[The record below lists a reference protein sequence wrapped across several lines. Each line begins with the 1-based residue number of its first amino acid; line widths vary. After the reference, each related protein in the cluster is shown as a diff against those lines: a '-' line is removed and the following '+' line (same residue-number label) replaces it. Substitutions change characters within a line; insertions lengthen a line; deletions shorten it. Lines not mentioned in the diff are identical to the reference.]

1 MSQGR
6 LDLSRVFELEPH
18 GPDTYVGESPRY
30 EWGRIYGGLVVAQAL
45 RAAVYTVQAEHA
57 VHSLHAYFILGGD
70 LAEPVRYEVDRVRN
84 GRSFTTR
91 RVVARQSAGAILTL
105 ECSFQRAEDGPD
117 TQSADMPAGVPDPT
131 ALTPSWDA
139 GIERCDFA
147 RPKTEP
153 GSMTWVRFPNLLR
166 RDRLTGAAPPEPG
179 GGLRRDRLTGA
190 APSEPGGGLRRER
203 LADAEPPEPGRG
215 ARDPAEAALHCCALA
230 YLSDM
235 NAMDA
240 ITASGVPRP
249 VSQPAWG
256 EGWMGVSLDHAV
268 WFHRPVRSDDW
279 LLLDFTGHGLI
290 RTRGLA
296 TGLVFDRRGTHV
308 ATIAQEGLLRT
319 RIPSAG

>member
-1 MSQGR
+1 VTQAR

-45 RAAVYTVQAEHA
+45 CAASQTVRAEHG

-105 ECSFQRAEDGPD
+105 ECSFQKEEPGPD
-117 TQSADMPAGVPDPT
+117 TQSADMPADVPRPET
-131 ALTPSWDA
+131 LTPFWDA

-147 RPKTEP
+147 RQHATPR
-153 GSMTWVRFPNLLR
+153 SMTWARFPG
-166 RDRLTGAAPPEPG
+166 RLAAAPNVH
-179 GGLRRDRLTGA
+179 A
-190 APSEPGGGLRRER
+190 
-203 LADAEPPEPGRG
+203 
-215 ARDPAEAALHCCALA
+215 CALA
-230 YLSDM
+230 YLSDV

-240 ITASGVPRP
+240 IVASRP
-249 VSQPAWG
+249 GGSAAGQSWG
-256 EGWMGVSLDHAV
+256 DQWMGVSIDHAV
-268 WFHRPVRSDDW
+268 WFHRPVRADDW
-279 LLLDFTGHGLI
+279 LLLDLAGHGLI

-296 TGLVFDRRGTHV
+296 TGQVFDSRGTHV
-308 ATIAQEGLLRT
+308 ATIAQEGLLRM
-319 RIPSAG
+319 RKREGG

>member
-1 MSQGR
+1 MSQAR
-6 LDLSRVFELEPH
+6 LDLSRIFELEPH
-18 GPDTYVGESPRY
+18 GPDTYVGESPHY

-45 RAAVYTVQAEHA
+45 RAAVHTVKPEHF

-105 ECSFQRAEDGPD
+105 ECSFQRAEEGPD

-131 ALTPSWDA
+131 TLAPISDA
-139 GIERCDFA
+139 GIVRADFA
-147 RPKTEP
+147 RTSTTPS
-153 GSMTWVRFPNLLR
+153 SMTWARFPGEL
-166 RDRLTGAAPPEPG
+166 D
-179 GGLRRDRLTGA
+179 D
-190 APSEPGGGLRRER
+190 
-203 LADAEPPEPGRG
+203 
-215 ARDPAEAALHCCALA
+215 ALHACALA

-240 ITASGVPRP
+240 IVASRSGGQ
-249 VSQPAWG
+249 QPGEPWG
-256 EGWMGVSLDHAV
+256 SEWMGVSIDHAV
-268 WFHRPVRSDDW
+268 WFHRPARADDW

-296 TGLVFDRRGTHV
+296 TGLVFDRQGTHV

-319 RIPSAG
+319 RKAGA

>member
-45 RAAVYTVQAEHA
+45 RAAIDTVRQEHA
-57 VHSLHAYFILGGD
+57 VHSLHTYFILGGD

-105 ECSFQRAEDGPD
+105 ECSFQRAENGPD
-117 TQSADMPAGVPDPT
+117 TQSAAMPAGVPDPAT
-131 ALTPSWDA
+131 LAPIWDA
-139 GIERCDFA
+139 GIERCDFP
-147 RPKTEP
+147 RPKPEP
-153 GSMTWVRFPNLLR
+153 GSMLWARFP
-166 RDRLTGAAPPEPG
+166 
-179 GGLRRDRLTGA
+179 GLD
-190 APSEPGGGLRRER
+190 
-203 LADAEPPEPGRG
+203 
-215 ARDPAEAALHCCALA
+215 DPALQPCGLA
-230 YLSDM
+230 YLSDL

-249 VSQPAWG
+249 AAQQGWD

-268 WFHRPVRSDDW
+268 WFHRPARSGDW
-279 LLLDFTGHGLI
+279 LLFDFSGHGLI

-296 TGLVFDRRGTHV
+296 TGLVFDRSGTHV

-319 RIPSAG
+319 KQGAPAR

>member
-1 MSQGR
+1 MPPAP

-30 EWGRIYGGLVVAQAL
+30 EWGRIYGGLVIAQAL
-45 RAAVYTVQAEHA
+45 WSAVQTVPAAHG

-70 LAEPVRYEVDRVRN
+70 PGEPVRYEVDRVRN

-131 ALTPSWDA
+131 GLARISDA
-139 GIERCDFA
+139 GVDRADFERK
-147 RPKTEP
+147 KTDP
-153 GSMTWVRFPNLLR
+153 GAMIWARFPRKLGEN
-166 RDRLTGAAPPEPG
+166 PP
-179 GGLRRDRLTGA
+179 
-190 APSEPGGGLRRER
+190 
-203 LADAEPPEPGRG
+203 
-215 ARDPAEAALHCCALA
+215 LHACALA

-240 ITASGVPRP
+240 IVASRP
-249 VSQPAWG
+249 GGRAGSGDWG
-256 EGWMGVSLDHAV
+256 GEWMGVSIDHAV
-268 WFHRPVRSDDW
+268 WFHRPVRADDW

-296 TGLVFDRRGTHV
+296 TGLVFDRAGTHV
-308 ATIAQEGLLRT
+308 ATIAQEGLLRV
-319 RIPSAG
+319 RRA